1 MISGVNRLLNERL
14 SALRL
19 NRKARA
25 LDFSPQVHHLKET
38 NLFMLRERSAMM
50 NDENKGGRT
59 FTEEFEIAGHQLL
72 ARIKELIA
80 EGNVRTLRVK
90 TESGDS
96 FLEIPLT
103 AGAIAGGVVVLAAPW
118 LAAIGAIAALAT
130 RVRVEIVRNAE
141 DADDRP
147 SDRNP
152 SDDL

>member
-1 MISGVNRLLNERL
+1 
-14 SALRL
+14 
-19 NRKARA
+19 
-25 LDFSPQVHHLKET
+25 
-38 NLFMLRERSAMM
+38 M

-130 RVRVEIVRNAE
+130 RVRVEIVRNAD
-141 DADDRP
+141 DADDQP